1 MASVW
6 KFEVSQ
12 YGYLINYAVELF
24 RLLKKVEN
32 LSLSQSDS
40 SILSRDDDVTHLIS
54 LSQSDFSIL
63 SRDRSM
69 PHLFY
74 LITYAEELKNRW
86 LYWKFGSLWDF
97 KPFLFLCKC
106 INMSENLAIS
116 REYWSLIPVNFLA
129 FNSPCKGAKSTMP
142 PIIYTKSSR
151 SRSSSTLECE
161 KNTI

>member
-1 MASVW
+1 MASIW

-40 SILSRDDDVTHLIS
+40 SILSRDYDVTHLIS

-69 PHLFY
+69 PRLFY
-74 LITYAEELKNRW
+74 LITYAKEFQNEATC
-86 LYWKFGSLWDF
+86 GGH
-97 KPFLFLCKC
+97 
-106 INMSENLAIS
+106 IENSARFVIS
-116 REYWSLIPVNFLA
+116 NVISD
-129 FNSPCKGAKSTMP
+129 
-142 PIIYTKSSR
+142 
-151 SRSSSTLECE
+151 
-161 KNTI
+161 